1 METEIK
7 NLVIDETYSG
17 LIDAGWCF
25 KLQGNLEVTGSLT
38 VNLKRWLIVSGHIE
52 AGGGIKAGWGIKA
65 GEGIKAGWGIEAGEG
80 IKAGWGIEAGW
91 GIKAGEGIKAGGG
104 IEAGGGIKAGLTITC
119 KLTLKAVYQIF
130 AGIVTWRKATD
141 ADKVITCKRLESGTV
156 AYGILVETG
165 KDAK

>member
-80 IKAGWGIEAGW
+80 IKAGWGI
-91 GIKAGEGIKAGGG
+91 
-104 IEAGGGIKAGLTITC
+104 
-119 KLTLKAVYQIF
+119 
-130 AGIVTWRKATD
+130 
-141 ADKVITCKRLESGTV
+141 
-156 AYGILVETG
+156 
-165 KDAK
+165 

>member
-80 IKAGWGIEAGW
+80 IEAGLGIEAG
-91 GIKAGEGIKAGGG
+91 AG
-104 IEAGGGIKAGLTITC
+104 IEAKYLNVALR
-119 KLTLKAVYQIF
+119 IF
-130 AGIVTWRKATD
+130 AGLLLGRIPVPAEMEIRA
-141 ADKVITCKRLESGTV
+141 KVLSGTV
-156 AYGILVETG
+156 SYGIVVEPKNEDTNHDQRKQAVRKRITEKYG
-165 KDAK
+165 GQSW